1 MMESPDE
8 ASEMESPMVVQGVVG
23 DKQLFVS
30 FPDAPFTYH
39 VVVAQAALGWLGK
52 VKLLRVSKRS
62 EDLDRGS
69 MAGSCG
75 NPLVP
80 RDQGCLQ
87 YFGERHVG
95 CIVGAEIVA

>member
-39 VVVAQAALGWLGK
+39 VVVARAIGAWVRNRAVVKKTELQEPVFMSVSSEPKDLWL
-52 VKLLRVSKRS
+52 LLAQS
-62 EDLDRGS
+62 
-69 MAGSCG
+69 
-75 NPLVP
+75 P
-80 RDQGCLQ
+80 
-87 YFGERHVG
+87 
-95 CIVGAEIVA
+95 